1 MLQLE
6 GKDYDS
12 GQFLQWNGLLTY
24 LGDLNQAHNDLRDL
38 VSKLQLQLENKDK
51 RIKELEGKIQQNAI
65 STDKRCK
72 GIEITINNIS
82 KALAGIKGE
91 NIRIKEIQVPK
102 DLKLTG
108 DLPSSRTESKMGT
121 ISKEDVFSPRT
132 KNDIVESSPKKSEP
146 SKEEV
151 KEDDKSKE
159 EIKPEEIKEEPV
171 IEEEKKEE
179 PVIEEDKKSEQEKEE
194 KSIEDNKEEEK
205 NKEEDHPPSKEES
218 IVETKKEEVIIP
230 IVPPK
235 QNPEEEKIL
244 TEGAK
249 KSNNTISPEMISILF
264 KKVKDNQTRIE
275 ALEKYTDTTVSTS
288 KSLKHLD
295 RNINNR
301 VSNLEKTS
309 KGKID
314 DCNYLYITIYSNSK
328 GKRTRR
334 KKLKANTIR

>member
-1 MLQLE
+1 MFQLE

-12 GQFLQWNGLLTY
+12 GQFFQMNGLLRY
-24 LGDLNQAHNDLRDL
+24 LGDLSQAHNDLRDL

-91 NIRIKEIQVPK
+91 NIRIKEIQIPK
-102 DLKLTG
+102 ELKPNG

-121 ISKEDVFSPRT
+121 ISKEDELSPQ
-132 KNDIVESSPKKSEP
+132 KNNEKENEP

-151 KEDDKSKE
+151 KEDNKTQE
-159 EIKPEEIKEEPV
+159 EIKAEAPKEEEN
-171 IEEEKKEE
+171 ITELKNEEESEE
-179 PVIEEDKKSEQEKEE
+179 GVKEE
-194 KSIEDNKEEEK
+194 KPSEDNKEEEK
-205 NKEEDHPPSKEES
+205 NKEPEQVKEDS
-218 IVETKKEEVIIP
+218 IVEENKEDVVIP
-230 IVPPK
+230 ITTPK

-244 TEGAK
+244 AEGAK
-249 KSNNTISPEMISILF
+249 KNNTTISPEMISILF
-264 KKVKDNQTRIE
+264 KKLKDNQTRIE
-275 ALEKYTDTTVSTS
+275 ALEKYTDTIVTTS
-288 KSLKHLD
+288 KGLKHLD

-314 DCNYLYITIYSNSK
+314 DSK
-328 GKRTRR
+328 
-334 KKLKANTIR
+334 LFI

>member
-91 NIRIKEIQVPK
+91 NFRIKEIQVPK

-159 EIKPEEIKEEPV
+159 EIKPEE
-171 IEEEKKEE
+171 
-179 PVIEEDKKSEQEKEE
+179 SEQEKEE
-194 KSIEDNKEEEK
+194 KTIEDNKEEEK

-218 IVETKKEEVIIP
+218 IVETKKEEVVIP

-275 ALEKYTDTTVSTS
+275 ALEKYTDTTVTTS

>member
-1 MLQLE
+1 MFQLE

-12 GQFLQWNGLLTY
+12 GQFFQMNGLLRY
-24 LGDLNQAHNDLRDL
+24 LGDLSQAHNDLRDL

-91 NIRIKEIQVPK
+91 NIRIKEIQIPK
-102 DLKLTG
+102 ELKPNG

-121 ISKEDVFSPRT
+121 ISKEDELSPQ
-132 KNDIVESSPKKSEP
+132 KNNEKENEP

-151 KEDDKSKE
+151 KEDNKTQEEIKAEAPKEEENITELKNEEESKE
-159 EIKPEEIKEEPV
+159 EV
-171 IEEEKKEE
+171 
-179 PVIEEDKKSEQEKEE
+179 KEE
-194 KSIEDNKEEEK
+194 KPSEDNKEEEK
-205 NKEEDHPPSKEES
+205 NKEPEQVKEDS
-218 IVETKKEEVIIP
+218 IVEENKEDVVIP
-230 IVPPK
+230 ITTPK

-244 TEGAK
+244 AEGAK
-249 KSNNTISPEMISILF
+249 KNNTTISPEMVSVLF

-275 ALEKYTDTTVSTS
+275 ALEKYTDTIVTTS

-314 DCNYLYITIYSNSK
+314 DSK
-328 GKRTRR
+328 
-334 KKLKANTIR
+334 LFI

>member
-159 EIKPEEIKEEPV
+159 EIKPEE
-171 IEEEKKEE
+171 
-179 PVIEEDKKSEQEKEE
+179 SEQEKEE
-194 KSIEDNKEEEK
+194 KTIED

-218 IVETKKEEVIIP
+218 IVETKKEEVVIP

-275 ALEKYTDTTVSTS
+275 ALEKYTDTTVTTS

>member
-1 MLQLE
+1 MFQLE

-12 GQFLQWNGLLTY
+12 GQFFQMNGLLRY
-24 LGDLNQAHNDLRDL
+24 LGDLSQAHNDLRDL

-91 NIRIKEIQVPK
+91 NIRIKEIQIPK
-102 DLKLTG
+102 ELKPNG

-121 ISKEDVFSPRT
+121 ISKEDELSPQ
-132 KNDIVESSPKKSEP
+132 KNNEKENEP

-151 KEDDKSKE
+151 KEDNKTQE
-159 EIKPEEIKEEPV
+159 EIKAEAPKEEEN
-171 IEEEKKEE
+171 ITELKNEEESEE
-179 PVIEEDKKSEQEKEE
+179 GVKEE
-194 KSIEDNKEEEK
+194 KPSEDNKEEEK
-205 NKEEDHPPSKEES
+205 NKEPEQVKEDS
-218 IVETKKEEVIIP
+218 IVEENKEDVVIP
-230 IVPPK
+230 ITTPK

-244 TEGAK
+244 AEGAK
-249 KSNNTISPEMISILF
+249 KNNTTISPEMISILF

-275 ALEKYTDTTVSTS
+275 ALEKYTDTIVTTS
-288 KSLKHLD
+288 KGLKHLD

-314 DCNYLYITIYSNSK
+314 DSK
-328 GKRTRR
+328 
-334 KKLKANTIR
+334 LFI

>member
-1 MLQLE
+1 MFQLE

-12 GQFLQWNGLLTY
+12 GQFFQMNGLLRY
-24 LGDLNQAHNDLRDL
+24 LGDLSQAHNDLRDL

-102 DLKLTG
+102 ELKPNG

-121 ISKEDVFSPRT
+121 ISKEDELSPQ
-132 KNDIVESSPKKSEP
+132 KNNEKENEP

-151 KEDDKSKE
+151 KEDNKTQEEIKAEAPKEEENITELKNEEESKE
-159 EIKPEEIKEEPV
+159 EV
-171 IEEEKKEE
+171 
-179 PVIEEDKKSEQEKEE
+179 KEE
-194 KSIEDNKEEEK
+194 KPSEDNKEEEK
-205 NKEEDHPPSKEES
+205 NKEHEQVKEDS
-218 IVETKKEEVIIP
+218 IVEENKEDVVIP
-230 IVPPK
+230 ITTPK

-244 TEGAK
+244 AEGAK
-249 KSNNTISPEMISILF
+249 KNNTTISTEMISILF

-275 ALEKYTDTTVSTS
+275 ALEKYTDTIVTTS
-288 KSLKHLD
+288 KGLKHLD

-314 DCNYLYITIYSNSK
+314 DSK
-328 GKRTRR
+328 
-334 KKLKANTIR
+334 LFI

>member
-51 RIKELEGKIQQNAI
+51 HIKELEGKIQQNAI

-108 DLPSSRTESKMGT
+108 DLPSLRTESKMGT

-132 KNDIVESSPKKSEP
+132 KNDIVESSPKKSEL

-159 EIKPEEIKEEPV
+159 EIKPEE
-171 IEEEKKEE
+171 
-179 PVIEEDKKSEQEKEE
+179 SEQEKEEKTIEDNKEEE

-218 IVETKKEEVIIP
+218 IVETKKEEVVIP

-275 ALEKYTDTTVSTS
+275 ALEKYTDTTVTTS

>member
-1 MLQLE
+1 MFQLE

-12 GQFLQWNGLLTY
+12 GQFFQMNGLLRY
-24 LGDLNQAHNDLRDL
+24 LGDLSQAHNDLRDL

-102 DLKLTG
+102 ELNPNG

-121 ISKEDVFSPRT
+121 ISKEDELSPQ
-132 KNDIVESSPKKSEP
+132 KNNEKENEP

-151 KEDDKSKE
+151 EEDNKTQEEIKAEAPKEEENITELKNEEESKE
-159 EIKPEEIKEEPV
+159 EV
-171 IEEEKKEE
+171 
-179 PVIEEDKKSEQEKEE
+179 KEE
-194 KSIEDNKEEEK
+194 KPSEDNKEEEK
-205 NKEEDHPPSKEES
+205 NKEPEQVKEDS
-218 IVETKKEEVIIP
+218 IVEENKEDVVIP
-230 IVPPK
+230 ITTPK

-244 TEGAK
+244 AEGAK
-249 KSNNTISPEMISILF
+249 KNNTTISPEMISILF

-275 ALEKYTDTTVSTS
+275 ALEKYTDTIVTTS
-288 KSLKHLD
+288 KGLKHLD

-314 DCNYLYITIYSNSK
+314 DSK
-328 GKRTRR
+328 
-334 KKLKANTIR
+334 LFI

>member
-146 SKEEV
+146 SKEEE

-159 EIKPEEIKEEPV
+159 EIKPEE
-171 IEEEKKEE
+171 
-179 PVIEEDKKSEQEKEE
+179 SEQEKEEKTIEDNKEEE

-218 IVETKKEEVIIP
+218 IVETKKEEVVIP

-275 ALEKYTDTTVSTS
+275 ALEKYTDTTVTTS

>member
-6 GKDYDS
+6 GKDYDP
-12 GQFLQWNGLLTY
+12 GQFLQMNGLLTY

-102 DLKLTG
+102 DL
-108 DLPSSRTESKMGT
+108 PSSRTESKMGT
-121 ISKEDVFSPRT
+121 MSKEDILSPR
-132 KNDIVESSPKKSEP
+132 KNNEDIVEASPKKSEP

-151 KEDDKSKE
+151 AEENKSKE
-159 EIKPEEIKEEPV
+159 EIKEEPK
-171 IEEEKKEE
+171 EEEKKEE
-179 PVIEEDKKSEQEKEE
+179 PIIEEEKKTEPKEE
-194 KSIEDNKEEEK
+194 IKTNEEVKEDNTIEENKEEEK
-205 NKEEDHPPSKEES
+205 NKEEEPEPVKEEA
-218 IVETKKEEVIIP
+218 IEEKKEEVVIP
-230 IVPPK
+230 IAPPK
-235 QNPEEEKIL
+235 HNPEEEKIL
-244 TEGAK
+244 AEGAK
-249 KSNNTISPEMISILF
+249 KNNTTISPEMISILF
-264 KKVKDNQTRIE
+264 KKVKDNQARIE
-275 ALEKYTDTTVSTS
+275 ALEKLTDTTVSTS
-288 KSLKHLD
+288 KGLKHLD

-314 DCNYLYITIYSNSK
+314 DCKCLI
-328 GKRTRR
+328 
-334 KKLKANTIR
+334 

>member
-6 GKDYDS
+6 GKDYES

-159 EIKPEEIKEEPV
+159 EIKPEE
-171 IEEEKKEE
+171 
-179 PVIEEDKKSEQEKEE
+179 SEQEKEEKTIEDNKEEE

-218 IVETKKEEVIIP
+218 IVETKKEEVVIP

-275 ALEKYTDTTVSTS
+275 ALEKYTDTTVTTS

>member
-1 MLQLE
+1 MFQLE

-12 GQFLQWNGLLTY
+12 GQFFQMNGLLRY
-24 LGDLNQAHNDLRDL
+24 LGDLSQAHNDLRDL

-102 DLKLTG
+102 ELKPNG

-121 ISKEDVFSPRT
+121 ISKEDELSPQ
-132 KNDIVESSPKKSEP
+132 KNNEKENEP

-151 KEDDKSKE
+151 KEDNKTQEEIKAEAPKEEENITELKNEEESKE
-159 EIKPEEIKEEPV
+159 EV
-171 IEEEKKEE
+171 
-179 PVIEEDKKSEQEKEE
+179 KEE
-194 KSIEDNKEEEK
+194 KPSEDNKEEEK
-205 NKEEDHPPSKEES
+205 NKEPEQVKEDS
-218 IVETKKEEVIIP
+218 IVEENKEDVVIP
-230 IVPPK
+230 ITTPK

-244 TEGAK
+244 AEGAK
-249 KSNNTISPEMISILF
+249 KNNTTISPEIISILL

-275 ALEKYTDTTVSTS
+275 ALEKYTDTIVTTS
-288 KSLKHLD
+288 KGLKHLD

-314 DCNYLYITIYSNSK
+314 DSK
-328 GKRTRR
+328 
-334 KKLKANTIR
+334 LFI

>member
-1 MLQLE
+1 MFQLE

-12 GQFLQWNGLLTY
+12 GQFFQMNGLLRY
-24 LGDLNQAHNDLRDL
+24 LGDLSQAHNDLRDL

-102 DLKLTG
+102 ELKPNG

-121 ISKEDVFSPRT
+121 ISKEDELSPQ
-132 KNDIVESSPKKSEP
+132 KNNEKENEP

-151 KEDDKSKE
+151 NEDNKTQEEIKAEAPKEEENITELKNEEESKE
-159 EIKPEEIKEEPV
+159 EV
-171 IEEEKKEE
+171 
-179 PVIEEDKKSEQEKEE
+179 KEE
-194 KSIEDNKEEEK
+194 KPSEDNKEEEK
-205 NKEEDHPPSKEES
+205 NKEPEQVKEDS
-218 IVETKKEEVIIP
+218 IVEENKEDVVIP
-230 IVPPK
+230 ITTPK

-244 TEGAK
+244 AEGAK
-249 KSNNTISPEMISILF
+249 KNNTTISPEMISILF

-275 ALEKYTDTTVSTS
+275 ALEKYTDTIVTTS
-288 KSLKHLD
+288 KGLKHLD

-314 DCNYLYITIYSNSK
+314 DSK
-328 GKRTRR
+328 
-334 KKLKANTIR
+334 LFI

>member
-1 MLQLE
+1 MFQLE

-12 GQFLQWNGLLTY
+12 GQFFQMNGLLRY
-24 LGDLNQAHNDLRDL
+24 LGDLSQAHNDLRDL

-102 DLKLTG
+102 ELKPNG

-121 ISKEDVFSPRT
+121 ISKEDELSPQ
-132 KNDIVESSPKKSEP
+132 KNNEKENEP

-151 KEDDKSKE
+151 KEDNKTQEEIKAEAPKEEENITELKNEEESKE
-159 EIKPEEIKEEPV
+159 EV
-171 IEEEKKEE
+171 
-179 PVIEEDKKSEQEKEE
+179 KEE
-194 KSIEDNKEEEK
+194 KPSEDNKEEEK
-205 NKEEDHPPSKEES
+205 NKEPEQVKEDS
-218 IVETKKEEVIIP
+218 IVEENKEDVVIP
-230 IVPPK
+230 ITTPK

-244 TEGAK
+244 AEGAK
-249 KSNNTISPEMISILF
+249 KNNTTISPEMISILF
-264 KKVKDNQTRIE
+264 KKVNDNQTRIE
-275 ALEKYTDTTVSTS
+275 ALEKYTDTIVTTS
-288 KSLKHLD
+288 KGLKHLD

-314 DCNYLYITIYSNSK
+314 DSK
-328 GKRTRR
+328 
-334 KKLKANTIR
+334 LFI

>member
-1 MLQLE
+1 MFQLE

-12 GQFLQWNGLLTY
+12 GQFFQMNGLLRY
-24 LGDLNQAHNDLRDL
+24 LGDLSQAHNDLRDL

-102 DLKLTG
+102 ELKPNG

-121 ISKEDVFSPRT
+121 ISKEDELSPQ
-132 KNDIVESSPKKSEP
+132 KNNEKENEP

-151 KEDDKSKE
+151 KEDNKTQEEIKAEAPKEEENITELKNEEESKE
-159 EIKPEEIKEEPV
+159 EV
-171 IEEEKKEE
+171 
-179 PVIEEDKKSEQEKEE
+179 KEE
-194 KSIEDNKEEEK
+194 KPSEDNKEEEK
-205 NKEEDHPPSKEES
+205 NKEPEQVKEDS
-218 IVETKKEEVIIP
+218 IVEENKEDVVIP
-230 IVPPK
+230 ITTPK
-235 QNPEEEKIL
+235 QNPEEEIIL
-244 TEGAK
+244 AEGAK
-249 KSNNTISPEMISILF
+249 KNNTTISPEMISILF

-275 ALEKYTDTTVSTS
+275 ALEKYTDTIVTTS
-288 KSLKHLD
+288 KGLKHLD

-314 DCNYLYITIYSNSK
+314 DSK
-328 GKRTRR
+328 
-334 KKLKANTIR
+334 LFI

>member
-1 MLQLE
+1 MFQLE

-12 GQFLQWNGLLTY
+12 GQFFQMNGLLRY
-24 LGDLNQAHNDLRDL
+24 LGDLSQAHNDLRDL

-91 NIRIKEIQVPK
+91 NIRIKEIQIPK
-102 DLKLTG
+102 ELKPNG

-121 ISKEDVFSPRT
+121 ISKEDELSPQ
-132 KNDIVESSPKKSEP
+132 KNNEKENEPSKEDNKTQEEIKAEAPKEEENITELKNEEE

-151 KEDDKSKE
+151 KEE
-159 EIKPEEIKEEPV
+159 KP
-171 IEEEKKEE
+171 
-179 PVIEEDKKSEQEKEE
+179 S
-194 KSIEDNKEEEK
+194 EDNKEEEK
-205 NKEEDHPPSKEES
+205 NKEPEQVKEDS
-218 IVETKKEEVIIP
+218 IVEENKEDVVIP
-230 IVPPK
+230 ITTPK

-244 TEGAK
+244 AEGAK
-249 KSNNTISPEMISILF
+249 KNNTTISPEMISILF
-264 KKVKDNQTRIE
+264 KKVNDNQTRIE
-275 ALEKYTDTTVSTS
+275 ALEKYTDTIVTTS
-288 KSLKHLD
+288 KGLKHLD

-314 DCNYLYITIYSNSK
+314 DSK
-328 GKRTRR
+328 
-334 KKLKANTIR
+334 LFI

>member
-1 MLQLE
+1 MFQLE

-12 GQFLQWNGLLTY
+12 GQFFQMNGLLRY
-24 LGDLNQAHNDLRDL
+24 LGDLSQAHNDLRDL

-102 DLKLTG
+102 ELKPNG

-121 ISKEDVFSPRT
+121 ISKEDELSPQ
-132 KNDIVESSPKKSEP
+132 KNNEKENEP

-151 KEDDKSKE
+151 KEDNKTQEEIKAEAPKEEENITELKNEEESKE
-159 EIKPEEIKEEPV
+159 EV
-171 IEEEKKEE
+171 
-179 PVIEEDKKSEQEKEE
+179 KEE
-194 KSIEDNKEEEK
+194 KPSEDNKEEEK
-205 NKEEDHPPSKEES
+205 NKEPEQVKEDS
-218 IVETKKEEVIIP
+218 IVEENKEDVVIP
-230 IVPPK
+230 ITTPK

-244 TEGAK
+244 AEGAK
-249 KSNNTISPEMISILF
+249 KTNTTISPEMISILF

-275 ALEKYTDTTVSTS
+275 ALEKYTDTIVTTS
-288 KSLKHLD
+288 KGLKHLD

-314 DCNYLYITIYSNSK
+314 DSK
-328 GKRTRR
+328 
-334 KKLKANTIR
+334 LFI

>member
-1 MLQLE
+1 MFQLE

-12 GQFLQWNGLLTY
+12 GQFFQMNGLLRY
-24 LGDLNQAHNDLRDL
+24 LGDLSQAHNDLRDL

-102 DLKLTG
+102 ELKPNG

-121 ISKEDVFSPRT
+121 ISKEDELSPQ
-132 KNDIVESSPKKSEP
+132 KNNEKENEP

-151 KEDDKSKE
+151 KEDNKTQEEIKAEAPKEEENITELKNEEESKE
-159 EIKPEEIKEEPV
+159 EV
-171 IEEEKKEE
+171 
-179 PVIEEDKKSEQEKEE
+179 KEE
-194 KSIEDNKEEEK
+194 KPSEDNKEEEK
-205 NKEEDHPPSKEES
+205 NKEPEQVKEDS
-218 IVETKKEEVIIP
+218 IVEENKEDVVIP
-230 IVPPK
+230 ITTPK

-244 TEGAK
+244 AEGAK
-249 KSNNTISPEMISILF
+249 KNNTTISPEMISILF

-275 ALEKYTDTTVSTS
+275 ALEKYTDTIVTTS
-288 KSLKHLD
+288 KGLRHLD

-314 DCNYLYITIYSNSK
+314 DSK
-328 GKRTRR
+328 
-334 KKLKANTIR
+334 LFI

>member
-1 MLQLE
+1 MFQLE

-12 GQFLQWNGLLTY
+12 GQFFQMNGLLRY
-24 LGDLNQAHNDLRDL
+24 LGDLSQAHNDLRDL

-102 DLKLTG
+102 ELNPNG

-121 ISKEDVFSPRT
+121 ISKEDELSPQ
-132 KNDIVESSPKKSEP
+132 KNNEKENEP

-151 KEDDKSKE
+151 KEDNKTQEEIKAEAPKEEENITELKNEEESKE
-159 EIKPEEIKEEPV
+159 EV
-171 IEEEKKEE
+171 
-179 PVIEEDKKSEQEKEE
+179 KEE
-194 KSIEDNKEEEK
+194 KPSEDNREEEK
-205 NKEEDHPPSKEES
+205 NKEPEQVKEDS
-218 IVETKKEEVIIP
+218 IVEENKEDVVIP
-230 IVPPK
+230 ITTPK

-244 TEGAK
+244 AEGAK
-249 KSNNTISPEMISILF
+249 KNNTTISPEMISILF

-275 ALEKYTDTTVSTS
+275 ALEKYTDTIVTTS
-288 KSLKHLD
+288 KGLKHLD

-314 DCNYLYITIYSNSK
+314 DSK
-328 GKRTRR
+328 
-334 KKLKANTIR
+334 LFI

>member
-102 DLKLTG
+102 ELKPNG

-121 ISKEDVFSPRT
+121 ISKEDELSPQ
-132 KNDIVESSPKKSEP
+132 KNNEKENEP

-151 KEDDKSKE
+151 KEDNKTQEEIKAEAPKEEENITELKNEEESKE
-159 EIKPEEIKEEPV
+159 EV
-171 IEEEKKEE
+171 
-179 PVIEEDKKSEQEKEE
+179 KEE
-194 KSIEDNKEEEK
+194 KPSEDNKEEEK
-205 NKEEDHPPSKEES
+205 NKEPEQVKEDS
-218 IVETKKEEVIIP
+218 IVEENKEDVVIP
-230 IVPPK
+230 ITTPK

-244 TEGAK
+244 AEGAK
-249 KSNNTISPEMISILF
+249 KNNTTISPEMISILF

-275 ALEKYTDTTVSTS
+275 ALEKYTDTIVTTS
-288 KSLKHLD
+288 KGLKHLD

-314 DCNYLYITIYSNSK
+314 DSK
-328 GKRTRR
+328 
-334 KKLKANTIR
+334 LFI

>member
-1 MLQLE
+1 MFQLE

-12 GQFLQWNGLLTY
+12 GQFFQMNGLLRY
-24 LGDLNQAHNDLRDL
+24 LGDLSQAHNDLRDL

-72 GIEITINNIS
+72 GIEITINTIS

-91 NIRIKEIQVPK
+91 NIRIKEIQIPK
-102 DLKLTG
+102 ELKPNG

-121 ISKEDVFSPRT
+121 ISKEDELSPQ
-132 KNDIVESSPKKSEP
+132 KNNEKENEP

-151 KEDDKSKE
+151 KEDNKTQEEIKAEAPKEEENITELKNEEESKE
-159 EIKPEEIKEEPV
+159 EV
-171 IEEEKKEE
+171 
-179 PVIEEDKKSEQEKEE
+179 KEE
-194 KSIEDNKEEEK
+194 KPSEDNKEEEK
-205 NKEEDHPPSKEES
+205 NKEPEQVKEDS
-218 IVETKKEEVIIP
+218 IVEENKEDVVIP
-230 IVPPK
+230 ITTPK

-244 TEGAK
+244 AEGAK
-249 KSNNTISPEMISILF
+249 KNNTTISPEMISILF
-264 KKVKDNQTRIE
+264 KKVNDNQTRIE
-275 ALEKYTDTTVSTS
+275 ALEKYTDTIVTTS
-288 KSLKHLD
+288 KGLKHLD

-314 DCNYLYITIYSNSK
+314 DSK
-328 GKRTRR
+328 
-334 KKLKANTIR
+334 LFI

>member
-1 MLQLE
+1 MFQLE

-12 GQFLQWNGLLTY
+12 GQFFQMNGLLRY
-24 LGDLNQAHNDLRDL
+24 LGDLSQAHNDLRDL

-65 STDKRCK
+65 YTDKRCK

-102 DLKLTG
+102 ELKPNG

-121 ISKEDVFSPRT
+121 ISKEDELSPQ
-132 KNDIVESSPKKSEP
+132 KNNEKENEP

-151 KEDDKSKE
+151 KEDNKTQEEIKAEAPKEEENITELKNEEESKE
-159 EIKPEEIKEEPV
+159 EV
-171 IEEEKKEE
+171 
-179 PVIEEDKKSEQEKEE
+179 KEE
-194 KSIEDNKEEEK
+194 KPSEDNKEEEK
-205 NKEEDHPPSKEES
+205 NKEPEQVKEDS
-218 IVETKKEEVIIP
+218 IVEENKEDVVIP
-230 IVPPK
+230 ITTPK

-244 TEGAK
+244 AEGAK
-249 KSNNTISPEMISILF
+249 KNNTTISPEMISILF
-264 KKVKDNQTRIE
+264 KKVKENQTRIE
-275 ALEKYTDTTVSTS
+275 ALEKYTDTIVTTS
-288 KSLKHLD
+288 KGLKHLD

-314 DCNYLYITIYSNSK
+314 DSK
-328 GKRTRR
+328 
-334 KKLKANTIR
+334 LFI

>member
-1 MLQLE
+1 MFQLE

-12 GQFLQWNGLLTY
+12 GQFFQMNGLLRY
-24 LGDLNQAHNDLRDL
+24 LGDLSQAHNDLRDL

-65 STDKRCK
+65 FTDKRCK

-91 NIRIKEIQVPK
+91 NIRIKEIQIPK
-102 DLKLTG
+102 ELKPNG

-121 ISKEDVFSPRT
+121 ISKEDELSPQ
-132 KNDIVESSPKKSEP
+132 KNNEKENEP

-151 KEDDKSKE
+151 KEDNKTQEEIKAEAPKEEENITELKNEEESKE
-159 EIKPEEIKEEPV
+159 EV
-171 IEEEKKEE
+171 
-179 PVIEEDKKSEQEKEE
+179 KEE
-194 KSIEDNKEEEK
+194 KPSEDNKEEEK
-205 NKEEDHPPSKEES
+205 NKEPEQVKEDS
-218 IVETKKEEVIIP
+218 IVEENKEDVVIP
-230 IVPPK
+230 ITTPK

-244 TEGAK
+244 AEGAK
-249 KSNNTISPEMISILF
+249 KNNTTISPEMISILF
-264 KKVKDNQTRIE
+264 KKVNDNQTRIE
-275 ALEKYTDTTVSTS
+275 ALEKYTDTIVTTS
-288 KSLKHLD
+288 KGLKHLD

-314 DCNYLYITIYSNSK
+314 DSK
-328 GKRTRR
+328 
-334 KKLKANTIR
+334 LFI

>member
-1 MLQLE
+1 MFQLE

-12 GQFLQWNGLLTY
+12 GQFFQMNGLLRY
-24 LGDLNQAHNDLRDL
+24 LGDLSQAHNDLRDL

-65 STDKRCK
+65 FTDKRCK

-102 DLKLTG
+102 ELKPNG
-108 DLPSSRTESKMGT
+108 DLPSSRTESQMGT
-121 ISKEDVFSPRT
+121 ISKEDELSPQ
-132 KNDIVESSPKKSEP
+132 KNNEKENEP

-151 KEDDKSKE
+151 KEDNKTQEEIKAEAPKEEENITELKNEEESKE
-159 EIKPEEIKEEPV
+159 EV
-171 IEEEKKEE
+171 
-179 PVIEEDKKSEQEKEE
+179 KEE
-194 KSIEDNKEEEK
+194 KPSEDNKEEEK
-205 NKEEDHPPSKEES
+205 NKEPEQVKEDS
-218 IVETKKEEVIIP
+218 IVEENKEDVVIP
-230 IVPPK
+230 ITTPK

-244 TEGAK
+244 AEGAK
-249 KSNNTISPEMISILF
+249 KNNTTISPEMISILF

-275 ALEKYTDTTVSTS
+275 ALEKYTDTIVTTS
-288 KSLKHLD
+288 KGLKHLD

-314 DCNYLYITIYSNSK
+314 DSK
-328 GKRTRR
+328 
-334 KKLKANTIR
+334 LFI

>member
-1 MLQLE
+1 MFQLE

-12 GQFLQWNGLLTY
+12 EQFFQMNGLLRY
-24 LGDLNQAHNDLRDL
+24 LGDLSQAHNDLRDL

-91 NIRIKEIQVPK
+91 NIRIKEIQIPK
-102 DLKLTG
+102 ELKPNG

-121 ISKEDVFSPRT
+121 ISKEDELSPQ
-132 KNDIVESSPKKSEP
+132 KNNEKENEP

-151 KEDDKSKE
+151 EEDNKTQKEIKAEAPKEEENITELKNEEESKE
-159 EIKPEEIKEEPV
+159 EV
-171 IEEEKKEE
+171 
-179 PVIEEDKKSEQEKEE
+179 KEE
-194 KSIEDNKEEEK
+194 KPSEDNKEEEK
-205 NKEEDHPPSKEES
+205 NKEPEQVKEDS
-218 IVETKKEEVIIP
+218 IVEENKEDVVIP
-230 IVPPK
+230 ITTPK

-244 TEGAK
+244 AEGAK
-249 KSNNTISPEMISILF
+249 KNNTTISPEMISILF
-264 KKVKDNQTRIE
+264 KKLKDNQTRIE
-275 ALEKYTDTTVSTS
+275 ALEKYTDTIVTTS
-288 KSLKHLD
+288 KGLKHLD

-314 DCNYLYITIYSNSK
+314 DSK
-328 GKRTRR
+328 
-334 KKLKANTIR
+334 LFI

>member
-159 EIKPEEIKEEPV
+159 EIKPEE
-171 IEEEKKEE
+171 
-179 PVIEEDKKSEQEKEE
+179 SEQEKEEKTIEDNKEEE

-218 IVETKKEEVIIP
+218 IVETKKEEVVIP

-275 ALEKYTDTTVSTS
+275 ALEKYTDTTVTTS

-301 VSNLEKTS
+301 VSNPEKTS

>member
-91 NIRIKEIQVPK
+91 NIRIKEIQIPK
-102 DLKLTG
+102 ELKPNG

-121 ISKEDVFSPRT
+121 ISKEDELSPQ
-132 KNDIVESSPKKSEP
+132 KNNEKENEP

-151 KEDDKSKE
+151 KEDNKTQEEIKAEAPKEEENITELKNEEESKE
-159 EIKPEEIKEEPV
+159 EV
-171 IEEEKKEE
+171 
-179 PVIEEDKKSEQEKEE
+179 KEE
-194 KSIEDNKEEEK
+194 KPSEDNKEEEK
-205 NKEEDHPPSKEES
+205 NKEPEQVKEDS
-218 IVETKKEEVIIP
+218 IVEENKEDVVIP
-230 IVPPK
+230 ITTPK

-244 TEGAK
+244 AEGAK
-249 KSNNTISPEMISILF
+249 KNNTTISPEMISILF
-264 KKVKDNQTRIE
+264 KKLKDNQTRIE
-275 ALEKYTDTTVSTS
+275 ALEKYTDTIVTTS
-288 KSLKHLD
+288 KGLKHLD

-314 DCNYLYITIYSNSK
+314 DSK
-328 GKRTRR
+328 
-334 KKLKANTIR
+334 LFI

>member
-1 MLQLE
+1 MFQLE

-12 GQFLQWNGLLTY
+12 GQFFQMNGLLRY
-24 LGDLNQAHNDLRDL
+24 LGDLSQAHNDLRDL
-38 VSKLQLQLENKDK
+38 VNKLQLQLENKDK

-102 DLKLTG
+102 ELKPNG

-121 ISKEDVFSPRT
+121 ISKEDELSPQ
-132 KNDIVESSPKKSEP
+132 KNNEKENEPSKEDNKTQEEIKAEAPKEEENITELKNEEE

-151 KEDDKSKE
+151 KEE
-159 EIKPEEIKEEPV
+159 KP
-171 IEEEKKEE
+171 
-179 PVIEEDKKSEQEKEE
+179 S
-194 KSIEDNKEEEK
+194 EDNKEEEK
-205 NKEEDHPPSKEES
+205 NKEPEQVKEDS
-218 IVETKKEEVIIP
+218 IVEENKEDVVIP
-230 IVPPK
+230 ITTPK

-244 TEGAK
+244 AEGAK
-249 KSNNTISPEMISILF
+249 KNNTTISPEMISILF
-264 KKVKDNQTRIE
+264 KKVNDNQTRIE
-275 ALEKYTDTTVSTS
+275 ALEKYTDTIVTTS
-288 KSLKHLD
+288 KGLKHLD

-314 DCNYLYITIYSNSK
+314 DSK
-328 GKRTRR
+328 
-334 KKLKANTIR
+334 LFI

>member
-1 MLQLE
+1 MFQLE

-12 GQFLQWNGLLTY
+12 GQFFQMNGLLRY
-24 LGDLNQAHNDLRDL
+24 LGDLSQAHNDLRDL

-102 DLKLTG
+102 ELKPNG

-121 ISKEDVFSPRT
+121 ISKEDELSPQ
-132 KNDIVESSPKKSEP
+132 KNNEKENEPSKEDNKTQEEIKAEAPKEEENITELKNEEE

-151 KEDDKSKE
+151 KEE
-159 EIKPEEIKEEPV
+159 KP
-171 IEEEKKEE
+171 
-179 PVIEEDKKSEQEKEE
+179 S
-194 KSIEDNKEEEK
+194 EDNKEEET
-205 NKEEDHPPSKEES
+205 NKEPEQVKEDS
-218 IVETKKEEVIIP
+218 IVEENKEDVVIP
-230 IVPPK
+230 ITTPK

-244 TEGAK
+244 AEGAK
-249 KSNNTISPEMISILF
+249 KNNTTISPEMISILF
-264 KKVKDNQTRIE
+264 KKVNDNQTRIE
-275 ALEKYTDTTVSTS
+275 ALEKYTDTIVTTS
-288 KSLKHLD
+288 KGLKHLD

-314 DCNYLYITIYSNSK
+314 DSK
-328 GKRTRR
+328 
-334 KKLKANTIR
+334 LFI

>member
-146 SKEEV
+146 SKEEETIEDN
-151 KEDDKSKE
+151 KE
-159 EIKPEEIKEEPV
+159 
-171 IEEEKKEE
+171 
-179 PVIEEDKKSEQEKEE
+179 EE
-194 KSIEDNKEEEK
+194 KSIEDNKEKEK

-218 IVETKKEEVIIP
+218 IVETKKEEVVIP

-275 ALEKYTDTTVSTS
+275 ALEKYTDTTVTTS

>member
-121 ISKEDVFSPRT
+121 ISKEDVFSPTT
-132 KNDIVESSPKKSEP
+132 KNDIVESSPKKSEL

-159 EIKPEEIKEEPV
+159 EIKPEE
-171 IEEEKKEE
+171 
-179 PVIEEDKKSEQEKEE
+179 SEQEKEEKTIEDNKEEE

-218 IVETKKEEVIIP
+218 IVETKKEEVVIP

-275 ALEKYTDTTVSTS
+275 ALEKYTDTTVTTS

>member
-146 SKEEV
+146 SKEGV

-159 EIKPEEIKEEPV
+159 EIKPEE
-171 IEEEKKEE
+171 
-179 PVIEEDKKSEQEKEE
+179 SEQEKEEKTIEDNKEEE

-218 IVETKKEEVIIP
+218 IVETKKEEVVIP

-275 ALEKYTDTTVSTS
+275 ALEKYTDTTVTTS

>member
-1 MLQLE
+1 MFQLE

-12 GQFLQWNGLLTY
+12 GQFFQMNGLLRY
-24 LGDLNQAHNDLRDL
+24 LGDLSQAHNDLRDL

-91 NIRIKEIQVPK
+91 NIRIKEIQIPK
-102 DLKLTG
+102 ELKPNG

-121 ISKEDVFSPRT
+121 ISKEDELSPQ
-132 KNDIVESSPKKSEP
+132 KNNEKENEP

-151 KEDDKSKE
+151 KEDNKTQKEIKAEAPKEEENITELKNEEESKE
-159 EIKPEEIKEEPV
+159 EV
-171 IEEEKKEE
+171 
-179 PVIEEDKKSEQEKEE
+179 KEE
-194 KSIEDNKEEEK
+194 KPSEDNKEEEK
-205 NKEEDHPPSKEES
+205 NKEPEQVKEDS
-218 IVETKKEEVIIP
+218 IVEENKEDVVIP
-230 IVPPK
+230 ITTPK

-244 TEGAK
+244 AEGAK
-249 KSNNTISPEMISILF
+249 KNNTTISPEMISILF

-275 ALEKYTDTTVSTS
+275 ALEKYTDTIVTTS
-288 KSLKHLD
+288 KGLKHLD

-314 DCNYLYITIYSNSK
+314 DSK
-328 GKRTRR
+328 
-334 KKLKANTIR
+334 LFI

>member
-159 EIKPEEIKEEPV
+159 EIKPEE
-171 IEEEKKEE
+171 
-179 PVIEEDKKSEQEKEE
+179 SEQEKEEKTIEDNKEEE

-218 IVETKKEEVIIP
+218 IVETKKEEVVIP

-275 ALEKYTDTTVSTS
+275 ALEKYTDTTVTTS

>member
-51 RIKELEGKIQQNAI
+51 RIKELQGKIQQNAI

-159 EIKPEEIKEEPV
+159 EIKPEE
-171 IEEEKKEE
+171 
-179 PVIEEDKKSEQEKEE
+179 SEQEKEEKTIEDNKEEE

-218 IVETKKEEVIIP
+218 IVETKKEEVVIP

-275 ALEKYTDTTVSTS
+275 ALEKYTDTTVTTS

-328 GKRTRR
+328 SKRTRR

>member
-1 MLQLE
+1 MFQLE

-12 GQFLQWNGLLTY
+12 GQFFQMNGLLRY
-24 LGDLNQAHNDLRDL
+24 LGDLSQAHNDLRDL

-102 DLKLTG
+102 ELKPNG
-108 DLPSSRTESKMGT
+108 DLPSSRSESKMGT
-121 ISKEDVFSPRT
+121 ISKEDELSPQ
-132 KNDIVESSPKKSEP
+132 KNNEKENEP

-151 KEDDKSKE
+151 KEDNKTQEEIKAEAPKEEENITELKNEEESKE
-159 EIKPEEIKEEPV
+159 EV
-171 IEEEKKEE
+171 
-179 PVIEEDKKSEQEKEE
+179 KEE
-194 KSIEDNKEEEK
+194 KPSEDNKEEEK
-205 NKEEDHPPSKEES
+205 NKEPEQVKEDS
-218 IVETKKEEVIIP
+218 IVEENKEDVVIP
-230 IVPPK
+230 ITTPK

-244 TEGAK
+244 AEGAK
-249 KSNNTISPEMISILF
+249 KNNTTISPEMISILF
-264 KKVKDNQTRIE
+264 KKVNDNQTRIE
-275 ALEKYTDTTVSTS
+275 ALEKYTDTIVTTS
-288 KSLKHLD
+288 KGLKHLD

-314 DCNYLYITIYSNSK
+314 DSK
-328 GKRTRR
+328 
-334 KKLKANTIR
+334 LFI